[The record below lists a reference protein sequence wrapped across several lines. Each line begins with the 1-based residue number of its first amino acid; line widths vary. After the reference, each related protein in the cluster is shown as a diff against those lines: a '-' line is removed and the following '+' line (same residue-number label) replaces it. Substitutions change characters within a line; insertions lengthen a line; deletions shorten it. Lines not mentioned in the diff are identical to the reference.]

1 MMRPLLRNGFAV
13 AVAALAGCA
22 SPSTRGVGE
31 YLDERSGSTLVVV
44 ATPLVFARERTD
56 VAAFARDYAT
66 LVAVEANN
74 AGKYAEYLLLFRWS
88 TVDKRM
94 SPLPDPQ
101 AGELLIQAE
110 GREIDLKALASA
122 PVDLSRRRQLHA
134 PETAEVVVHA
144 YAVDMATLIFIATSR
159 TLAVRLPQETLTSPF
174 SLWEDGRA
182 SLAKFAKRATGS

>member
-1 MMRPLLRNGFAV
+1 MMRQLLRTGIATG
-13 AVAALAGCA
+13 VAALAGCA
-22 SPSTRGVGE
+22 TPSARGVGE
-31 YLDERSGSTLVVV
+31 YLDEQSGSTLVVV

-66 LVAVEANN
+66 LVAVESNN
-74 AGKYAEYLLLFRWS
+74 AGKYSEILLLFRWS

-110 GREIDLKALASA
+110 GREIDLKPLASV

-134 PETAEVVVHA
+134 PE
-144 YAVDMATLIFIATSR
+144 
-159 TLAVRLPQETLTSPF
+159 
-174 SLWEDGRA
+174 
-182 SLAKFAKRATGS
+182 